1 MKIVITGRNVGVTD
15 SMKAY
20 AKDKVEKLQKY
31 YDRATMAHVT
41 MDVEH
46 DTHCVEMVFDVPRGV
61 RLVGKAEAPD
71 MYAACDLAEQK
82 LAGQLRR
89 YKQRLTDHH
98 RGERPVP
105 AEEAAAPA
113 APQERAE
120 TYEDVIDRMRRG
132 EG

>member
-20 AKDKVEKLQKY
+20 AKEKVEKLRKY

-46 DTHCVEMVFDVPRGV
+46 DTHLVEMLFDIPRGGPFV
-61 RLVGKAEAPD
+61 AKAEAPD

-89 YKQRLTDHH
+89 HHERISDHH
-98 RGERPVP
+98 RGEKAPMP
-105 AEEAAAPA
+105 EAAAPKSSPD
-113 APQERAE
+113 APE
-120 TYEDVIDRMRRG
+120 TYEDVINRMRRG
-132 EG
+132 D